1 MSGGKGGSQTSQV
14 EIPAYLENASKKSLN
29 RAEATQNI
37 GYMPYMGPDV
47 AAFTQPQQQAMQS
60 NIDAAAAFGLV
71 DPGLDAMAGMP
82 QAEDFN
88 GVQGYSSFPMYQM
101 AVDDLKASRPGQVE
115 AYDDL
120 YVDPITGQGGHNNG
134 YPSFPGHAGMSYP
147 GVGSIGNIS
156 VDYDPYA
163 GSRATPS
170 LPETRGGELPVRNP
184 MPEGPFVVADPM
196 QLPGDTSV
204 FNEPQPVSPPMPLPV
219 MQPAATVEPPSP
231 LFSAAASPAPV
242 SSIPTM
248 PASIPAVQPA
258 LNQGLDMSGLTGSIP
273 TYNTKM
279 SAKPQLRNSKK
290 RK

>member
-14 EIPAYLENASKKSLN
+14 EIPAYLENASKNSLN
-29 RAEATQNI
+29 RAEDTQNI

-47 AAFTQPQQQAMQS
+47 AAFTQPQQQAMQA

-82 QAEDFN
+82 QAQDFK

-101 AVDDLKASRPGQVE
+101 AVNDLKASRPGQVA

-120 YVDPITGQGGHNNG
+120 YVDPRTGTGGHNNG
-134 YPSFPGHAGMSYP
+134 YPFFPGSAGMSYP
-147 GVGSIGNIS
+147 GIGSIGNIP

-163 GSRATPS
+163 GTRATPS
-170 LPETRGGELPVRNP
+170 LPETRGGPVPVRDP
-184 MPEGPFVVADPM
+184 MPEGPFAVTDPIG
-196 QLPGDTSV
+196 LPYETSMH
-204 FNEPQPVSPPMPLPV
+204 NDLRPVSPPMPSPV
-219 MQPAATVEPPSP
+219 MQQATSFELPPS
-231 LFSAAASPAPV
+231 LYTAAGN
-242 SSIPTM
+242 
-248 PASIPAVQPA
+248 PAVQPA

-279 SAKPQLRNSKK
+279 SARPQLRNSKK
-290 RK
+290 GK

>member
-82 QAEDFN
+82 QAQDFS

-101 AVDDLKASRPGQVE
+101 AVDDLKASRPGQVA

-120 YVDPITGQGGHNNG
+120 YVDPTTGQGGHNNG
-134 YPSFPGHAGMSYP
+134 YPSFPGFDP
-147 GVGSIGNIS
+147 GQLPPFGPLSPNVQGHSSDIGNHLDD
-156 VDYDPYA
+156 VDPFGDLSNPPAAVGGTPQHMVHGPQNIINSQHGLGGAFEARQDDFIDTYA
-163 GSRATPS
+163 
-170 LPETRGGELPVRNP
+170 LQQ
-184 MPEGPFVVADPM
+184 
-196 QLPGDTSV
+196 QLPT
-204 FNEPQPVSPPMPLPV
+204 PQL
-219 MQPAATVEPPSP
+219 
-231 LFSAAASPAPV
+231 SAPQLNNQDLQQMALSQGMNNQLSAP
-242 SSIPTM
+242 
-248 PASIPAVQPA
+248 QF
-258 LNQGLDMSGLTGSIP
+258 NQGLDMSMVNRLGS
-273 TYNTKM
+273 KL
-279 SAKPQLRNSKK
+279 S
-290 RK
+290 